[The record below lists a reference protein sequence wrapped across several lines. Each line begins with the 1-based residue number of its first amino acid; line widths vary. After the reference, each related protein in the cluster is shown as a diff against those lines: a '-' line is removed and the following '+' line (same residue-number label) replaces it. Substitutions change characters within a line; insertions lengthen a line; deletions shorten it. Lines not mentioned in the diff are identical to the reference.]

1 MQSSSS
7 PNIVNIIPLANINT
21 TTSGINPV
29 TQLANTVA
37 NLQEMVN
44 YDKKAIYTNY
54 LGAFPG
60 GNTINVL
67 NQLNLCNVGILSNG
81 SLTSFGSL
89 ASGSNQTNIIAESI
103 VVSTITVGG
112 TCYAQS
118 YVTLSDK
125 GVKGDLRMM
134 PTISFDTL
142 SSVNTY
148 RFKYVGSDKDE
159 IGLVAQELEAVY
171 PECISH
177 QDHKKYVNYPSLV
190 AVLLRAVKDLDERV
204 RRLEAEG

>member
-21 TTSGINPV
+21 TTSGLSPI

-81 SLTSFGSL
+81 SLTSFGPS
-89 ASGSNQTNIIAESI
+89 APASNQTNIIAESI

-125 GVKGDLRMM
+125 GVKGDLRMI
-134 PTISFDTL
+134 PAISFDTL

-171 PECISH
+171 PECISL
-177 QDHKKYVNYPSLV
+177 QGDKKYVNYPSLV

-204 RRLEAEG
+204 RRLENV

>member
-21 TTSGINPV
+21 TTSGINLT

-44 YDKKAIYTNY
+44 YDKKTIYTNY

-60 GNTINVL
+60 TNTINVL
-67 NQLNLCNVGILSNG
+67 NQLNLCNVGITSNG
-81 SLTSFGSL
+81 SALAPGS
-89 ASGSNQTNIIAESI
+89 QTNIQANSI
-103 VVSTITVGG
+103 TVSTITVGG

-134 PTISFDTL
+134 PAISFDTL

-148 RFKYVGSDKDE
+148 RFKYAGSDKDE
-159 IGLVAQELEAVY
+159 IGLVAQELEEVY
-171 PECISH
+171 PECIGS
-177 QDHKKYVNYPSLV
+177 QGGKKYVNYPSLV

-204 RRLEAEG
+204 RCLEKNI

>member
-21 TTSGINPV
+21 TTSGLSPT

-44 YDKKAIYTNY
+44 YDKKTIYTNY

-60 GNTINVL
+60 TNTINVL
-67 NQLNLCNVGILSNG
+67 NQLNLCNVGITSNG
-81 SLTSFGSL
+81 SAL
-89 ASGSNQTNIIAESI
+89 ASGQQSNIQAESI

-125 GVKGDLRMM
+125 GVKGDLRMI

-159 IGLVAQELEAVY
+159 IGLVAQELEEVY
-171 PECISH
+171 PECISL
-177 QDHKKYVNYPSLV
+177 QGEKKYVNYPSLV

-204 RRLEAEG
+204 RLLERRGRA